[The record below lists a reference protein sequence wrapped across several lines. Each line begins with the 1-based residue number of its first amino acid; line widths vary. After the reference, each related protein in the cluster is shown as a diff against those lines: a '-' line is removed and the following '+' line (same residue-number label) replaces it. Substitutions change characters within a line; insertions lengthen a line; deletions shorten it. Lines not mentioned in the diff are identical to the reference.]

1 VGLTLLIFLTVTLGI
16 TAGYH
21 ILSEILFPEAA
32 RVRQRMS
39 QEFGKE
45 KALLAASPLFKNLQL
60 AGKTDKAAAPPAQ
73 KQVSGLKRLLD
84 QADLKLSVQQVI
96 NMALC
101 LGIVLGGA
109 GWWLGGTIFAVVGAV
124 CGSATPFVVV
134 RWKHRARQ
142 EQFLN
147 QLPAAFELMSR
158 VIRAG
163 QSVYQALQAVCDAFE
178 DPVSGEFARCQKQ
191 LNLGLSPDV
200 VFREMA
206 EHSGILEIRI
216 FVMALLI
223 QTQSGG
229 SLAEVLERLAGLV
242 RSRLKLKKQV
252 RTLTAEG
259 RLQGWT
265 LVVLPFVVF
274 GAIMAI
280 NRSYAEILL
289 DHPELLAAAGGSM
302 LLGLLW
308 IRKIVNFEF

>member
-1 VGLTLLIFLTVTLGI
+1 MGLTLLIFLTVTLGI

-32 RVRQRMS
+32 RVRQRMN
-39 QEFGKE
+39 QEFGRDKT
-45 KALLAASPLFKNLQL
+45 ALAASPLFKSLEHL
-60 AGKTDKAAAPPAQ
+60 SKAEKAKAPAP
-73 KQVSGLKRLLD
+73 KQVSGLKLMLE
-84 QADLKLSVQQVI
+84 QADLKLSVQQVF

-101 LGIVLGGA
+101 LGAALAAV
-109 GWWLGGTIFAVVGAV
+109 GWWVGGTIFAGVGGVA
-124 CGSATPFVVV
+124 GGATPFLMV
-134 RWKHRARQ
+134 RWKFKARQ

-147 QLPAAFELMSR
+147 QLPSAFELMSR
-158 VIRAG
+158 IIRAG
-163 QSVYQALQAVCDAFE
+163 QSVYQALQAVSDAFD
-178 DPVSGEFARCQKQ
+178 DPVSGEFAKCQQQ
-191 LNLGLSPDV
+191 LNLGLPPDV

-206 EHSGILEIRI
+206 ERSGSLEMRI

-229 SLAEVLERLAGLV
+229 SLAEVLERLAGLI

-274 GAIMAI
+274 AAIMAI

-289 DHPELLAAAGGSM
+289 DHPELMAAAGGSM

-308 IRKIVNFEF
+308 IRKIVNFDF